1 MKHKES
7 NSLGNLPRPDLA
19 KKRTRPP
26 VRDFRIWRKSSSLA
40 LNGPKLRMVVAPQQK
55 ELPPRSR
62 AKNTTDP
69 VQTDERNLEV
79 PNI

>member
-1 MKHKES
+1 M
-7 NSLGNLPRPDLA
+7 
-19 KKRTRPP
+19 
-26 VRDFRIWRKSSSLA
+26 A

-69 VQTDERNLEV
+69 VQTDERNLKV